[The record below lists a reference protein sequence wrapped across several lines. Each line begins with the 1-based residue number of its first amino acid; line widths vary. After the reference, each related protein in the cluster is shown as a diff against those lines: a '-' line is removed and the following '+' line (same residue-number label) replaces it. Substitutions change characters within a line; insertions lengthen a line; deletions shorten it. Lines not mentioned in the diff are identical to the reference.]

1 MRNKSTTD
9 FIKIYQKASIFNR
22 LINIIATRPLGQGFG
37 IFRAKKFLLLKYDL
51 NYLYNSK
58 IVC

>member
-9 FIKIYQKASIFNR
+9 FIKIYQKVSIFNR

-37 IFRAKKFLLLKYDL
+37 IVRAKNLIV
-51 NYLYNSK
+51 K
-58 IVC
+58 I